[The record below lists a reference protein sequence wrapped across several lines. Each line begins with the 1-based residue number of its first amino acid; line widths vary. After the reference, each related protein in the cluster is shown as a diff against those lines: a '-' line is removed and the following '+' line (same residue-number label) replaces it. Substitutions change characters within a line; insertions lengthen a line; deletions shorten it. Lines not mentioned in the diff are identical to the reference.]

1 MSIQLPYTL
10 QTYVGMVLRNGR
22 PQDRCFPTKTPF
34 LAPADRHSLPTI
46 NSFQNMVSYHP
57 SDAIINTA
65 VTYLR
70 AQSASKHHSSGSYSD
85 RKLTVFAANLGSC
98 LADVSK
104 DDLKKHIQS
113 RTRFDLEQA
122 ASVVVSAFMND
133 GRVDDAV
140 RLVKELGTIMA
151 TSCMWIEPNAQLAT
165 SDGPFVS
172 PASIARKLQQS
183 AASWGVEIPLANNF
197 QELLPLLMRVRRS
210 KPNDR
215 CLYIPQWLFEETGIE
230 APENFR
236 EQFEHVG
243 IAPVKEK
250 EDDSIM
256 LSRKH
261 YRSIQRHLFRIYR
274 FWKPDVKLRKRIKKL
289 EDKVLFAGSWI
300 QDRVFDLDD
309 VALLAHYFF
318 YFQRRLQRKVVSTS
332 AGNQFLGKGESMKL
346 FQNNISARSTFENVL
361 LDIADSNEEGVAV
374 AMGSE
379 DTLAL
384 IDETCLLMKTYVDIY
399 GGGRTENLCF
409 KQGVRGGKG
418 RGPVDEYNLLCDVL
432 SHLRHQAKY
441 EGHVDVPGKT
451 KKFLAKDIMHW
462 NNQWEN
468 DAFAGGAKSGWEDW
482 LLKRGLVE
490 DGEWAIVNE

>member
-1 MSIQLPYTL
+1 MSIQLPYTV

-46 NSFQNMVSYHP
+46 NSFLNMVSYHP

-65 VTYLR
+65 VKYLR
-70 AQSASKHHSSGSYSD
+70 DQSASKHHSSGSYSN
-85 RKLTVFAANLGSC
+85 RKLTMFAANLGSC

-104 DDLKKHIQS
+104 DDLKKYVQS

-122 ASVVVSAFMND
+122 AAIVVSAFMND

-151 TSCMWIEPNAQLAT
+151 TSCMWVEPNVQLAT
-165 SDGPFVS
+165 SDGPFVF

-183 AASWGVEIPLANNF
+183 AASWGMEIPLANSF
-197 QELLPLLMRVRRS
+197 EELLPLLMRVRRS

-215 CLYIPQWLFEETGIE
+215 CLYIPQWLFEEAGIE

-236 EQFEHVG
+236 EQFEHVD
-243 IAPVKEK
+243 IAPVKAK

-274 FWKPDVKLRKRIKKL
+274 FWKPDVRLRKRIKKL

-300 QDRVFDLDD
+300 QNRVFDLDD

-318 YFQRRLQRKVVSTS
+318 CFQRRLQRKV
-332 AGNQFLGKGESMKL
+332 
-346 FQNNISARSTFENVL
+346 IS
-361 LDIADSNEEGVAV
+361 
-374 AMGSE
+374 
-379 DTLAL
+379 
-384 IDETCLLMKTYVDIY
+384 
-399 GGGRTENLCF
+399 RT
-409 KQGVRGGKG
+409 R
-418 RGPVDEYNLLCDVL
+418 
-432 SHLRHQAKY
+432 
-441 EGHVDVPGKT
+441 T
-451 KKFLAKDIMHW
+451 KKASQWQWAAKIL
-462 NNQWEN
+462 
-468 DAFAGGAKSGWEDW
+468 S
-482 LLKRGLVE
+482 L
-490 DGEWAIVNE
+490 